1 MLLHEAIYK
10 AIKDIGISCLSTT
23 ISNIVA
29 DYSGY
34 DDLPATK
41 QVLKDF
47 VSNGYGEKVLSLYS
61 SKLPWQ
67 KKMQSYASE
76 FSDKTGFK
84 EDLVKYVFEC
94 IEYGLGWIKD
104 EPSYN
109 QSGQQSAKKDY
120 TEDLTGVDLDKQLI
134 LMQKEYI
141 SMLNSLI
148 VVPEGKLYKKSGY
161 YPAQAISELWVV
173 EHKIDIISAAL
184 GQNNSTWCKSE
195 KEKVLSQFQRSKSSQ
210 FGAVFAKVILPVLIL
225 LIGSIEGIKYF
236 ASTKELN
243 EYNSYMA
250 SGEAALAKGNY
261 ADAIDAF
268 VSAGEGYDGVFAPSS
283 KKKAATT
290 KLTEAITPL
299 FNETVASAREMAAA
313 GKYADARELLK
324 GFEQYP
330 FDNAMRSSLEREQKN
345 LEDVIVNAVSDGK
358 NTLLMT
364 ISTKGRKLDAT
375 TREILNELLKV
386 APDDYWLNFVL
397 NKSK

>member
-1 MLLHEAIYK
+1 M
-10 AIKDIGISCLSTT
+10 S
-23 ISNIVA
+23 

-34 DDLPATK
+34 EEALASK
-41 QVLKDF
+41 QVLKEF
-47 VSNGYGEKVLSLYS
+47 VAQGYGEKALYLYS
-61 SKLPWQ
+61 SNLPWQ
-67 KKMQSYASE
+67 NKMQSYVSE
-76 FSDKTGFK
+76 FASKTGFK

-109 QSGQQSAKKDY
+109 QSGQKSAKKDY

-148 VVPEGKLYKKSGY
+148 VVPEGRLYKKSGY

-184 GQNNSTWCKSE
+184 GQNNSAWCKSE
-195 KEKVLSQFQRSKSSQ
+195 KEKVLSQFQRTKSSQ

-225 LIGSIEGIKYF
+225 LIGSTEGIKYF
-236 ASTKELN
+236 ASSKELN

-261 ADAIDAF
+261 ADAIEAF

-330 FDNAMRSSLEREQKN
+330 FDNAMRSSLESEQKN

-375 TREILNELLKV
+375 THETLNELLKV